1 MLPAAV
7 VVDPPRPVPTKDGE
21 LQKLSDEELLA
32 RFFRARDESAFGV
45 LLARHGPLVYGVCR
59 RILRNAND
67 AEDAFQATFL
77 VMVRKGAT
85 LRQPGR
91 LASWLYGVA
100 NRTARKA
107 LAKAAR
113 RCESERQA
121 REMPSQSELSDMT
134 FDDLRSIL
142 DEEIGQLP
150 EKYSLPLVLC
160 YLEGKTNAQAAAQLG
175 WPEGS
180 MSRRLSRARELLR
193 SRLAKRGLAL
203 SAALVA
209 AAFARQAVACV
220 PPELFVSTV
229 YASSLVADG
238 VAVKDVVSPATAA
251 LVDDVLQGMAVA
263 TKMFAAG
270 VVAAATLLVV
280 IPIIAWELDTP
291 AYAAN
296 FFYPQQNYSVHGQL
310 APAGGGTPVSTASG
324 GAASSTS
331 AAAPAG
337 GCGLPGA
344 PAAGKSDVPMPSHWR
359 VIDPLNR

>member
-1 MLPAAV
+1 
-7 VVDPPRPVPTKDGE
+7 
-21 LQKLSDEELLA
+21 
-32 RFFRARDESAFGV
+32 
-45 LLARHGPLVYGVCR
+45 
-59 RILRNAND
+59 
-67 AEDAFQATFL
+67 
-77 VMVRKGAT
+77 MVRKGAT

-100 NRTARKA
+100 HRTARKA

-121 REMPSQSELSDMT
+121 REMPSQSDLGEMK

-160 YLEGKTNAQAAAQLG
+160 YLEGKTNAEAAAQLG

-193 SRLAKRGLAL
+193 TRLAKRGLAL

-209 AAFARQAVACV
+209 AAFARPVMASV
-220 PPELFVSTV
+220 PHELFSSTI
-229 YASSLVADG
+229 YASALVADG

-251 LVDDVLQGMAVA
+251 LVDDVLQGMAAA
-263 TKMFAAG
+263 TKMLVTG
-270 VVAAATLLVV
+270 VVAAATLIVV
-280 IPIIAWELDTP
+280 IPIIAWEAWDLATP
-291 AYAAN
+291 AYAESLGH
-296 FFYPQQNYSVHGQL
+296 QQTHSVHGQL

-337 GCGLPGA
+337 GCGAQTTTPS
-344 PAAGKSDVPMPSHWR
+344 PAK
-359 VIDPLNR
+359 

>member
-1 MLPAAV
+1 M
-7 VVDPPRPVPTKDGE
+7 
-21 LQKLSDEELLA
+21 
-32 RFFRARDESAFGV
+32 

-100 NRTARKA
+100 HRTARKA
-107 LAKAAR
+107 LAKAVR

-121 REMPSQSELSDMT
+121 REMPSQSELSDMR
-134 FDDLRSIL
+134 FNDLRSIL

-160 YLEGKTNAQAAAQLG
+160 YLEGKTNAEAAAQLG

-203 SAALVA
+203 SAVLVA
-209 AAFARQAVACV
+209 AAFARSAVASV
-220 PPELFVSTV
+220 PPDLFVSTV
-229 YASSLVADG
+229 YAGTLVADG

-251 LVDDVLQGMAVA
+251 LVDDVLQSMATA
-263 TKMFAAG
+263 TKLFVTG
-270 VVAAATLLVV
+270 CVAAATLLIV
-280 IPIIAWELDTP
+280 IPVIAWELGTP
-291 AYAAN
+291 TYAAN
-296 FFYPQQNYSVHGQL
+296 LFHPQQDSSYHGQL
-310 APAGGGTPVSTASG
+310 APAGSGTPVSTASG

-337 GCGLPGA
+337 GRCIPGSMESS
-344 PAAGKSDVPMPSHWR
+344 PATAGMPVVTQGR
-359 VIDPLNR
+359 VIDHLAK

>member
-1 MLPAAV
+1 MLPAAA
-7 VVDPPRPVPTKDGE
+7 VVDLPRPVPAKDAE
-21 LQKLSDEELLA
+21 LQKLSDEELLG
-32 RFFRARDESAFGV
+32 RFFRAREEAAFGA

-59 RILRNAND
+59 RILRNASD

-77 VMVRKGAT
+77 VLVRKGAT
-85 LRQPGR
+85 LQQPGR

-100 NRTARKA
+100 HRTARKA

-113 RCESERQA
+113 RSESERQA
-121 REMPSQSELSDMT
+121 REMPSQSEMSDMT
-134 FDDLRSIL
+134 FDNLRSLL
-142 DEEIGQLP
+142 DEEIAQLP

-193 SRLAKRGLAL
+193 SRLAKRGLTL

-209 AAFARQAVACV
+209 AAFARPALASV
-220 PPELFVSTV
+220 PADLFASTV
-229 YASSLVADG
+229 YASTLVADG

-251 LVDDVLQGMAVA
+251 LVDDVLKGMAAA
-263 TKMFAAG
+263 TRMFVTG
-270 VVAAATLLVV
+270 IVAAATLAIV
-280 IPIIAWELDTP
+280 IPVIAWEAWDLATP
-291 AYAAN
+291 AYASSP
-296 FFYPQQNYSVHGQL
+296 FSGEQNVFARGQL

-337 GCGLPGA
+337 GC
-344 PAAGKSDVPMPSHWR
+344 SSQDVPAP
-359 VIDPLNR
+359 PAK